1 MRFPSL
7 RPVIMDIVVSIL
19 SELRD
24 HTRHLVD
31 AILDSELNYHF
42 TNDLNFKDHRGANAE
57 QQQQQPQFD
66 AQGRP
71 IQPPPVPQP
80 PKTGNQFVKDLRQRI
95 DNYFALVLR
104 NMRDTI
110 PKQIGFFL
118 VKKSQE
124 ALQQDLYMRINANA
138 SIAEALG
145 EPKHITDRRNTLNT
159 LIKTLNDSV
168 KLLTRDPELTSAHM
182 DDSALS
188 EDIRQET
195 MRKKMQ
201 APQQQQ

>member
-1 MRFPSL
+1 
-7 RPVIMDIVVSIL
+7 MDIVVSIL
-19 SELRD
+19 GDLRD

-42 TNDLNFKDHRGANAE
+42 TNDLNFKDHRGANQE
-57 QQQQQPQFD
+57 QQQQQQQPQFD
-66 AQGRP
+66 SQGRP
-71 IQPPPVPQP
+71 IQPPPQQPVPQP

-138 SIAEALG
+138 SIADALG
-145 EPKHITDRRNTLNT
+145 EPKHITDRRHTLNT

-168 KLLTRDPELTSAHM
+168 KLLTRDPELTAAHM

-188 EDIRQET
+188 EDIRQEA
-195 MRKKMQ
+195 MRKKQ
-201 APQQQQ
+201 QPPPQQQRPPSQ